1 MFKALSKTVKN
12 TVNLTI
18 ELINKLNLIISC
30 VVKIF
35 SKIIIR
41 GNKIMGQRE
50 EIETIKARNIS
61 LNLSDADVKRL
72 CEKAGSVGLAVSE
85 LLESFIGDLVDGTYT
100 NGSDERMYANEW
112 FERCGFSWMSE
123 SFLRFLIDCDD
134 VEDTVDDWNEI
145 KYYKDL
151 EELGEDDKEDLAYY
165 EESINDK
172 FEEYRRY
179 KKADEEKLTLE
190 AEMEKV
196 VNWWNEY
203 EQIKG
208 DA

>member
-1 MFKALSKTVKN
+1 
-12 TVNLTI
+12 
-18 ELINKLNLIISC
+18 
-30 VVKIF
+30 
-35 SKIIIR
+35 
-41 GNKIMGQRE
+41 MGQRE

-72 CEKAGSVGLAVSE
+72 CEKAGSVGFAVSE

-123 SFLRFLIDCDD
+123 YKFLRFLIDCDD
-134 VEDTVDDWNEI
+134 VEDTIDDWNEI

-179 KKADEEKLTLE
+179 KKVDEEKLTLE

>member
-1 MFKALSKTVKN
+1 
-12 TVNLTI
+12 
-18 ELINKLNLIISC
+18 
-30 VVKIF
+30 
-35 SKIIIR
+35 
-41 GNKIMGQRE
+41 MGQRE

-85 LLESFIGDLVDGTYT
+85 LLESFIGDLVDGTYI

-123 SFLRFLIDCDD
+123 YSFLRFLIDCDD
-134 VEDTVDDWNEI
+134 VEDTIDGWNEI

-151 EELGEDDKEDLAYY
+151 EELRKDDKEDLAYY

-179 KKADEEKLTLE
+179 KKVDEEKLALE

>member
-1 MFKALSKTVKN
+1 
-12 TVNLTI
+12 
-18 ELINKLNLIISC
+18 
-30 VVKIF
+30 
-35 SKIIIR
+35 
-41 GNKIMGQRE
+41 MGQRE

-72 CEKAGSVGLAVSE
+72 CEKAGSVGFAVSE

-123 SFLRFLIDCDD
+123 YKFLRFLIDCDD
-134 VEDTVDDWNEI
+134 VEDTIDDWNEI

-179 KKADEEKLTLE
+179 KKVDEEKLTLE

-196 VNWWNEY
+196 INWWNEY

>member
-1 MFKALSKTVKN
+1 
-12 TVNLTI
+12 
-18 ELINKLNLIISC
+18 
-30 VVKIF
+30 
-35 SKIIIR
+35 
-41 GNKIMGQRE
+41 
-50 EIETIKARNIS
+50 
-61 LNLSDADVKRL
+61 
-72 CEKAGSVGLAVSE
+72 
-85 LLESFIGDLVDGTYT
+85 
-100 NGSDERMYANEW
+100 MYANEW

-123 SFLRFLIDCDD
+123 YKFLRFLIDCDD
-134 VEDTVDDWNEI
+134 VEDTIDDWNEI

-179 KKADEEKLTLE
+179 KKVDEEKLTLE

-196 VNWWNEY
+196 INWWNEY

>member
-1 MFKALSKTVKN
+1 
-12 TVNLTI
+12 
-18 ELINKLNLIISC
+18 
-30 VVKIF
+30 
-35 SKIIIR
+35 
-41 GNKIMGQRE
+41 MGQRE

-72 CEKAGSVGLAVSE
+72 CEKAGSVGFAVSE

-100 NGSDERMYANEW
+100 NGSDERMHANEW

-123 SFLRFLIDCDD
+123 YKFLRFLIDCDD
-134 VEDTVDDWNEI
+134 VEDTIDDWNEI

-179 KKADEEKLTLE
+179 KKVDEEKLTLE

-196 VNWWNEY
+196 INWWNEY